1 MATTKKSP
9 ATTSTIN
16 KASMQTQDQPDR
28 FKLGEMGNLGLSIF
42 QGVSTSDLK
51 RELNWPA
58 SINTF
63 KQMNAHGTINSAMTL
78 FDNIIGKAQWSITP
92 PKDATEEEKKQC
104 EILGT
109 MMHDMEG
116 TWSEFIRDV
125 LSMNIFGF
133 SVHEKVYRK
142 RYTSN
147 GSLYNDGLI
156 GWKKLPIRAQET
168 IEKFIFSTDG
178 NDILGV
184 KQNLSGVTDNYNR
197 FSNRIDNEVVL
208 PRSKV
213 MLFRA
218 GKHRGDPFGK
228 SPLREAYLA
237 WRFLTALEDLEAT
250 SIAKD
255 VSGLPVL
262 SIPPQYLSED
272 ASPSQKAIRQYY
284 ESSMRNLQM
293 NQQSAMILPL
303 AYCEVSKQP
312 LFKLEL
318 LSMDGKKAFDISKVK
333 EYYKNSIVTS
343 LFSETTSMGQTQ
355 VGSFAL
361 GSLKN
366 TMTGMAAESMI
377 KSIRD
382 VIQRDLIEQTY
393 TLNNWPTDRMGT
405 LDYDNLDSTDVEGIS
420 KAFQRYASTGLLEL
434 DREVLNAVRESV
446 GIDGLP
452 LDMKV
457 QQDILTGNT
466 SRSGDGLKSAGEGTA
481 LAPSGNDTSSN
492 NLENV

>member
-9 ATTSTIN
+9 IT
-16 KASMQTQDQPDR
+16 KASVLTQDQPDR
-28 FKLGEMGNLGLSIF
+28 FRLSEMGALGLQVF
-42 QGVSTSDLK
+42 NGVSNDDLK
-51 RELNWPA
+51 RELNWPM
-58 SINTF
+58 SIRTF

-104 EILGT
+104 EILQT

-142 RYTSN
+142 RYRSN
-147 GSLYNDGLI
+147 GSLYDDGLI

-168 IEKFIFSTDG
+168 IEKFIFSADG

-184 KQNLSGVTDNYNR
+184 KQNLTGVTDNYNR
-197 FSNRIDNEVVL
+197 FSNRVANEVVL

-284 ESSMRNLQM
+284 ENAMRNLQM
-293 NQQSAMILPL
+293 NQQSSMLLPL
-303 AYCEVSKQP
+303 AYDEVSKQP

-318 LSMDGKKAFDISKVK
+318 LSMDGRKQFDISKVK

-343 LFSETTSMGQTQ
+343 LVSDVLLQGQSQ

-366 TMTGMAAESMI
+366 SMSGAAAEMML

-382 VIQRDLIEQTY
+382 VIQKELIQQTY
-393 TLNNWPTDRMGT
+393 SLNSWDVSRMGT
-405 LDYDNLDSTDVEGIS
+405 LDYDNLDDVDLESLS
-420 KAFQRYASTGLLEL
+420 KAYGRYSSTGLLEL

-446 GIDGLP
+446 GIDPLP
-452 LDMKV
+452 LDLAP
-457 QQDILTGNT
+457 QQDILTGAT
-466 SRSGDGLKSAGEGTA
+466 SKIGEGYKTEGEGTA
-481 LAPSGNDTSSN
+481 KAPSGKDTSSAN
-492 NLENV
+492 NENTG

>member
-1 MATTKKSP
+1 MATTKKSSV
-9 ATTSTIN
+9 T
-16 KASMQTQDQPDR
+16 KASMLTQDQPDR
-28 FKLGEMGNLGLSIF
+28 FRLSEMGALGLQVF
-42 QGVSTSDLK
+42 NGVSNDDLK
-51 RELNWPA
+51 RELNWPM
-58 SINTF
+58 SIRTF

-92 PKDATEEEKKQC
+92 PKDATEEEKRQC

-168 IEKFIFSTDG
+168 IEKFIFSADG

-184 KQNLSGVTDNYNR
+184 KQNLTGVTDNYNR
-197 FSNRIDNEVVL
+197 FANRIDNEVVL

-255 VSGLPVL
+255 VSGLPIL

-284 ESSMRNLQM
+284 ENSMRNLQM
-293 NQQSAMILPL
+293 NQQSAMILPM
-303 AYCEVSKQP
+303 AYDEVSKMP

-318 LSMDGKKAFDISKVK
+318 LSMDGRKAFEISKVK

-343 LFSETTSMGQTQ
+343 LVSDVLLQGQSQ

-366 TMTGMAAESMI
+366 SMSGAAAEMML

-382 VIQRDLIEQTY
+382 VIQKELIQQTY
-393 TLNNWPTDRMGT
+393 SLNSWEVSRMGT
-405 LDYDNLDSTDVEGIS
+405 LDYDNLDDVDLESLS
-420 KAFQRYASTGLLEL
+420 KAYGRYSSTGLLEL

-446 GIDGLP
+446 GIDPLP
-452 LDMKV
+452 LDLAP
-457 QQDILTGNT
+457 QQDILTGAT
-466 SRSGDGLKSAGEGTA
+466 SKIGEGYKTEGEGTA
-481 LAPSGNDTSSN
+481 KAPSGRDTSSAN
-492 NLENV
+492 NENTG

>member
-1 MATTKKSP
+1 VATTKKTP
-9 ATTSTIN
+9 IT
-16 KASMQTQDQPDR
+16 KAQMLPQDTPDR
-28 FKLGEMGNLGLSIF
+28 FKLGEIGNLGLSIF
-42 QGVSTSDLK
+42 NGVSTAELK
-51 RELNWPA
+51 RELNWPS

-63 KQMNAHGTINSAMTL
+63 KQMNAHGTVNSAMTL

-104 EILGT
+104 EVLES

-184 KQNLSGVTDNYNR
+184 KQNLSGVTDTYNR
-197 FSNRIDNEVVL
+197 FTNRVTNEVVL

-228 SPLREAYLA
+228 SPLQEAYLA

-284 ESSMRNLQM
+284 EASMRNLQM

-303 AYCEVSKQP
+303 AYDEVSKQP

-318 LSMDGKKAFDISKVK
+318 LSADGRKQFDISKVK

-343 LFSETTSMGQTQ
+343 LFSDSTIQGQSQ
-355 VGSFAL
+355 VGSFGL
-361 GSLKN
+361 GNLKN
-366 TMTGMAAESMI
+366 TMSGDAAEVMI
-377 KSIRD
+377 KTIRD
-382 VIQRDLIEQTY
+382 VIQRELIKQTY
-393 TLNNWPTDRMGT
+393 ELNNWSTERMGM
-405 LDYDNLDSTDVEGIS
+405 LDYDNIEPIDLESLS
-420 KAFQRYASTGLLEL
+420 KSYQRYASTGLLEL

-446 GIDGLP
+446 GIDPLP
-452 LDMKV
+452 LDMEV
-457 QQDILTGNT
+457 QTDILTGNT
-466 SRSGDGLKSAGEGTA
+466 SRSGDGMKSAGEGTA